1 MFRSE
6 RYLKLMADT
15 LRPADLASTST
26 PDAPSS
32 ASQTPGSGLTFQRH
46 FTRPGVHPFDEV
58 QWELRDAVIQD
69 FKGKLIF
76 EQKNVEVPADWSM
89 TATNIVASKYLHGQV
104 GTPERES
111 GVRALISRVAE
122 SIRDWGKRGGY
133 FASDEDAEI
142 FFAELTHLLVHQKAA
157 FNSPVWFNVG
167 CDRLEPN
174 SDAQNWHWDSAAANG
189 TQALGRIAFSRTGYS
204 RPQCSA
210 CFINS
215 VQDSLDSILT
225 LAKTEGMLFK
235 WGSGAG
241 SNLSAIRGSM
251 ETLSGGGTASGPL
264 SFMRGFDAFAGVI
277 KSGGKTRRAA
287 KMVILNVDHPDI
299 EDFIQCKV
307 AEERKAWTLM
317 SAGYDGSGPDSE
329 AFTSIFFQNAN
340 NSVRVT
346 DEFMHAVEND
356 LTFTTRTVKD
366 KSPVKEYRARDLM
379 HAIAEATWQCGDPGM
394 QYDTTIN
401 RWHTSKNTARINA
414 SNPCSEYM
422 FLDDSACNLASFNLL
437 KFLTPGGQFD
447 IPSYRHAIGIVTTA
461 MEIIVDAAGY
471 PTEQIARN
479 SHDYR
484 PLGLGYANLGA
495 LLMDF
500 GLPYDSDAGRAFA
513 ATLTAILCGDAYAQS
528 ARIAADCPPLGA
540 ATPLTQA
547 AEIQGGACP
556 GFYVNREPF
565 LDVIRMHRAEVNNI
579 GRDYEKGTASR
590 PSSDVSSRP
599 ERPSSDLSSFREAG
613 GSASAHAAT
622 FAVPQFDDLKSAAQ
636 TAWDEAL
643 ALGERHGFRNS
654 QVTVL
659 APTGTIGFMM
669 DCDTTGIE
677 PDLALVKY
685 KKLVGGGMIK
695 IVNNTVPGALFKL
708 GYTEP
713 EVEGIVNYIDATGTI
728 EGAPAL
734 KPEHLAVFDCS
745 FKAAKGTRTISWE
758 GHVKMMAATQPFL
771 SGAISK
777 TVNLPHDCTVD
788 DIANAYTEAW
798 RLGLKAVAIYR
809 DGSKGTQPLNVSV
822 VEKKEDKKS
831 SSPDLSSFREAGG
844 PASAPAH
851 TPGQPTSPDPA
862 TIAALTAAHTQA
874 AAEAAATRAE
884 LASSQLDLIAAQN
897 RVAGLERQLAELLH
911 AANQNS
917 DSLDA
922 QGPPRAVRHRL
933 PAERASVTHKF
944 SIASHEGYVTVGLYP
959 NGCPGEIF
967 IRMAKEGS
975 TISGLMDSF
984 ATAVSMCL
992 QHGVPLK
999 LLCEKFAHT
1008 RFEPSGWTGNE
1019 QIGFAKSIMDYLF
1032 RWMQLRFLSGQQ
1044 LSLFASRPESAG
1056 RSGETQPTSTDTPS
1070 GLSSF
1075 REAGGPASAPAPA
1088 SVPLTGAIAS
1098 PNATIIPHTHAVP
1111 SDLSSFRAP
1120 GAPDARSLRGGVQ
1133 AGGPASSSSGKA
1145 SEPQAHELHGDAR
1158 EAYESWEG
1166 RDRSAPQQGIAP
1178 DLSARIGLDS
1188 NGLSSFREAGGP
1200 ASIPSVED
1208 RGIYHAATAMK
1219 SLYDMGDAPSC
1230 STCGSIMT
1238 RNGSCYRCME
1248 CGSTSGCS

>member
-1 MFRSE
+1 
-6 RYLKLMADT
+6 MAET
-15 LRPADLASTST
+15 IPTSAAAGQFAEQAT
-26 PDAPSS
+26 TAAAAPSHHSS
-32 ASQTPGSGLTFQRH
+32 APGLHFSRYFTKPGLS
-46 FTRPGVHPFDEV
+46 PYDELT
-58 QWELRDAVIQD
+58 WELRDAIIQD
-69 FKGKLIF
+69 FKGKLVF
-76 EQKNVEVPADWSM
+76 EQKAVEVPSDWSV

-104 GTPERES
+104 GTPDREK
-111 GVRALISRVAE
+111 GVRDLISRVAE
-122 SIRDWGKRGGY
+122 SIRDWGIRDGY

-142 FFAELTHLLVHQKAA
+142 FFNELTHLLVNQKAA

-174 SDAQNWHWDSAAANG
+174 SDAQNWHWDAAQG
-189 TQALGRIAFSRTGYS
+189 KVAFSVTGYS

-215 VQDSLDSILT
+215 VNDSLDSILT

-287 KMVILNVDHPDI
+287 KMVVLNIDHPDI
-299 EDFIQCKV
+299 EEFIQCKV
-307 AEERKAWTLM
+307 KEEKKAWHLM
-317 SAGYDGSGPDSE
+317 AAGYDGSGPDSE

-340 NSVRVT
+340 NSIRVT
-346 DEFMHAVEND
+346 DEFMHAVETD
-356 LTFTTRTVKD
+356 GTFTTRTVKGRE
-366 KSPVKEYRARDLM
+366 PVKEHRAKDLM
-379 HAIAEATWQCGDPGM
+379 HQLAEATWQCGDPGM

-422 FLDDSACNLASFNLL
+422 FLDDSACNLASFNLM

-447 IPSYRHAIGIVTTA
+447 IPAYRHAIAIITTA

-471 PTEQIARN
+471 PTEQISKN

-495 LLMDF
+495 LLMDR
-500 GLPYDSDAGRAFA
+500 GLPYDSDAGRAYA

-528 ARIAADCPPLGA
+528 ARLAATAPALGA
-540 ATPLTQA
+540 ATPLTQQT
-547 AEIQGGACP
+547 EITGGACP

-579 GRDYEKGTASR
+579 DRSLKQIEL
-590 PSSDVSSRP
+590 SSRP
-599 ERPSSDLSSFREAG
+599 ERSEVERPAVVYTDAAG
-613 GSASAHAAT
+613 FTAPQLAELKAAS
-622 FAVPQFDDLKSAAQ
+622 QD
-636 TAWDEAL
+636 AWDTAL
-643 ALGERHGFRNS
+643 ALGEQHGYRNS

-708 GYTEP
+708 GYKDA
-713 EVEGIVNYIDATGTI
+713 EVEAIVNYIDATGTI
-728 EGAPAL
+728 EGAPGV

-745 FKAAKGTRTISWE
+745 FKPAKGTRSIQWT
-758 GHVKMMAATQPFL
+758 GHVRMMAATQPFL

-777 TVNLPHDCTVD
+777 TVNLPNDCSVQ
-788 DIANAYTEAW
+788 DIADAYTESW

-809 DGSKGTQPLNVSV
+809 DGSKGTQPLNVTAQTDA
-822 VEKKEDKKS
+822 DKKGTSVS
-831 SSPDLSSFREAGG
+831 STKSVISTEGVAEAER
-844 PASAPAH
+844 PAV
-851 TPGQPTSPDPA
+851 
-862 TIAALTAAHTQA
+862 IAANAARA
-874 AAEAAATRAE
+874 AAEAQLAQANTALAAAQSQ
-884 LASSQLDLIAAQN
+884 LASVIASI
-897 RVAGLERQLAELLH
+897 
-911 AANQNS
+911 NQNS
-917 DSLDA
+917 DALDA
-922 QGPPRAVRHRL
+922 QAPPRAVRHRL
-933 PAERASVTHKF
+933 PAERMSITHKF
-944 SIASHEGYVTVGLYP
+944 GIGGHEGYITVGLYP
-959 NGCPGEIF
+959 SGAPGEIF

-984 ATAVSMCL
+984 ATAISMAL

-999 LLCEKFAHT
+999 VLVEKFAHT
-1008 RFEPSGWTGNE
+1008 RFEPSGWTGSE
-1019 QIGFAKSIMDYLF
+1019 EIGYAKSIMDYLF

-1044 LSLFASRPESAG
+1044 LDLFAG
-1056 RSGETQPTSTDTPS
+1056 LKQPTLAASSVAPAS
-1070 GLSSF
+1070 HELSSF
-1075 REAGGPASAPAPA
+1075 
-1088 SVPLTGAIAS
+1088 
-1098 PNATIIPHTHAVP
+1098 ATPTE
-1111 SDLSSFRAP
+1111 LSSFAAP
-1120 GAPDARSLRGGVQ
+1120 GS
-1133 AGGPASSSSGKA
+1133 PASGLGSLGWSGGGSASPSSGQPHGEQPA
-1145 SEPQAHELHGDAR
+1145 IHELHG
-1158 EAYESWEG
+1158 EAFHHT
-1166 RDRSAPQQGIAP
+1166 DRTPPQQGIAP
-1178 DLSARIGLDS
+1178 DLTASG
-1188 NGLSSFREAGGP
+1188 GLSSFAAGGGP
-1200 ASIPSVED
+1200 ASHPLATED
-1208 RGIYHAATAMK
+1208 RSVFHTASAMK
-1219 SLYDMGDAPSC
+1219 SMYEMGDSPSC